1 MGTDS
6 AYLHSLLNCW
16 CEEYDWRR
24 KEETLNRFPQFTCEL
39 DGMTI
44 HFFHI
49 CSERKDAPT
58 LLLIHGWPDS
68 FLRYAKLFPL
78 LTDFNL
84 VVPLPGFAFSPLP
97 QKGYAS
103 IYT

>member
-24 KEETLNRFPQFTCEL
+24 KEETLNRFPQFACEL

-44 HFFHI
+44 HFFPI

-84 VVPLPGFAFSPLP
+84 VVPLPGFAFSTLP
-97 QKGYAS
+97 QKGYAY